1 MKAILVSP
9 VICPKCGHVME
20 VQQEQPQLIFCDNK
34 KCIGY
39 GTTYQPPKVE
49 LVPTAWKL
57 KK

>member
-1 MKAILVSP
+1 
-9 VICPKCGHVME
+9 ME

-49 LVPTAWKL
+49 LVPMAWKL